1 MLILMRDDGVADEI
15 PARKLIS
22 RFGYSSGG
30 GKGQGESGKGKEKK
44 EENND

>member
-1 MLILMRDDGVADEI
+1 MIISMRDDGVADEI

-30 GKGQGESGKGKEKK
+30 RKGQGEKEKEKK
-44 EENND
+44 RRRKIND